1 MPRRT
6 TPQKF
11 RRRLIAIAAS
21 AALAPASA
29 WALDL
34 ANSPPGTVEPYVAP
48 NVILSLDDSGS
59 MVTWKDGKIAPD
71 MVLKDPSKPYN
82 AKTNPYTKTRLQVL
96 QDAIEEVFND
106 KSLLPDG
113 KIRLAWQSFG
123 LHNAKADSRWEG
135 GKWVE
140 YADGWNRSSCVSVPG
155 LKLESLGNSIA
166 SRNDIANSMRI
177 LDSTHRKNLID
188 YAKALKACTNTPTH
202 WLVKQADEYMRAD
215 LHKNG
220 PWADKPTE
228 KLADASNDNKPLG
241 CRRNYHILLTDGD
254 WNGYYRKAYP
264 VNTSPVNFDNQDS
277 KRNIHGK
284 EGTSGDTQLF
294 TAFKLPDGTEYNR
307 DDPNTWVYRDID
319 YPTWSSYHPDYDGQY
334 LSSLA
339 DWTFKSWATELQP
352 KASLSGQVSPLPEYL
367 KAPATETFTN
377 PETQKTATLNKY
389 WNPRYNP
396 ATWPHMVTFTI
407 GFSNDS
413 IPTNQYR
420 PEGSDSEAE
429 KNIGRYW
436 IDKKIGDKWYEKKD
450 GPLWQYDGPY
460 LAKSSNAAT
469 NNGNDGKLI
478 KPSSTLPYGYDGS
491 FADYAAGRSQW
502 YSVKG
507 GEASQ
512 DMWHAAINGR
522 GQFYAVEKGE
532 DLKKAFEQI
541 IRTINTEV
549 SPSITSTAL
558 SGSNISR
565 SGISKFTGNYEPQ
578 SGWKGFVI
586 AETVDT
592 DGGVTLAWG
601 GENTANKLDAL
612 ASHESRVI
620 LSWSDQWVNAAPK
633 GGVPFVWAA
642 DQSNLSTSQ
651 KLALQKA
658 PNGTDQGATAG
669 QNRLNYIR
677 GDRSKEGANPSN
689 YTESKPYRQRQ
700 SRQGDIVN
708 SEVWYTAAPARSYA
722 FNGYRD
728 FITTYKDRTPMIY
741 VGGNDGMLHGFSAQD
756 GTEKIAYVPQ
766 GVIPSLTRLTA
777 PAYDQQHRYFVDG
790 SPMTGDA
797 NTSTDPN
804 SPDWRTLLV
813 GTLGAGG
820 RGYFVLDVTNPA
832 GFEATATK
840 APSLVVLDRTRS
852 TEVSAPDCTLL
863 TDPASQTACTTAVTQ
878 DRDIGHITAAP
889 VTNSTSLLHASQI
902 TMLNNNRWAVVL
914 GNGYNSAN
922 QRPVLLVQYL
932 DGNKELLTIPTTVD
946 VPGTGKAND
955 NGLSAPRLVD
965 LNGDDR
971 PDIAYAGDNQ
981 GNMWKFDL
989 TSYDASEWGVAFS
1002 GEPLFTA
1009 QRPAVYGNSGTEL
1022 PQPITV
1028 APTTRANDRKKCE
1041 LDTATNECKAN
1052 TSTAVGGM
1060 MVAFGTGR
1068 NVARNDPESTNVH
1081 TLYSVLDNTR
1091 YRYKEGS
1098 NPKRLE
1104 IHPGKTCQTSD
1115 GPKCINVPAPE
1126 PLGAGVANL
1135 HQQTTTE
1142 VSGSQQATLGKA
1154 PLDAA
1159 KWNDKKGWYLDL
1171 PSTGERLLKPLDFYD
1186 GTNILTVYSQV
1197 PAKGSNVFDASI
1209 ESCETGSVDDERQYR
1224 TFINIMDGATPSIQL
1239 MAVADGIDDIMVRR
1253 QVRKGAHAMVTSK
1266 DKNTDLSSCVGDKC
1280 DATLLE
1286 KEGLNRMPET
1296 TSRPS
1301 WRQMQ

>member
-1 MPRRT
+1 
-6 TPQKF
+6 
-11 RRRLIAIAAS
+11 
-21 AALAPASA
+21 
-29 WALDL
+29 
-34 ANSPPGTVEPYVAP
+34 
-48 NVILSLDDSGS
+48 
-59 MVTWKDGKIAPD
+59 
-71 MVLKDPSKPYN
+71 
-82 AKTNPYTKTRLQVL
+82 
-96 QDAIEEVFND
+96 
-106 KSLLPDG
+106 
-113 KIRLAWQSFG
+113 
-123 LHNAKADSRWEG
+123 
-135 GKWVE
+135 
-140 YADGWNRSSCVSVPG
+140 
-155 LKLESLGNSIA
+155 
-166 SRNDIANSMRI
+166 
-177 LDSTHRKNLID
+177 
-188 YAKALKACTNTPTH
+188 
-202 WLVKQADEYMRAD
+202 
-215 LHKNG
+215 
-220 PWADKPTE
+220 
-228 KLADASNDNKPLG
+228 
-241 CRRNYHILLTDGD
+241 
-254 WNGYYRKAYP
+254 
-264 VNTSPVNFDNQDS
+264 
-277 KRNIHGK
+277 
-284 EGTSGDTQLF
+284 
-294 TAFKLPDGTEYNR
+294 
-307 DDPNTWVYRDID
+307 
-319 YPTWSSYHPDYDGQY
+319 
-334 LSSLA
+334 
-339 DWTFKSWATELQP
+339 
-352 KASLSGQVSPLPEYL
+352 
-367 KAPATETFTN
+367 
-377 PETQKTATLNKY
+377 
-389 WNPRYNP
+389 
-396 ATWPHMVTFTI
+396 
-407 GFSNDS
+407 
-413 IPTNQYR
+413 
-420 PEGSDSEAE
+420 
-429 KNIGRYW
+429 
-436 IDKKIGDKWYEKKD
+436 
-450 GPLWQYDGPY
+450 
-460 LAKSSNAAT
+460 
-469 NNGNDGKLI
+469 
-478 KPSSTLPYGYDGS
+478 
-491 FADYAAGRSQW
+491 
-502 YSVKG
+502 
-507 GEASQ
+507 
-512 DMWHAAINGR
+512 MWHAAINGR

-558 SGSNISR
+558 SGPNISR
-565 SGISKFTGNYEPQ
+565 KNVSKFNGNYDPKNA
-578 SGWKGFVI
+578 WKGFVK
-586 AETVDT
+586 AETVGT
-592 DGGVTLAWG
+592 DGSVKPDPGWEG
-601 GENTANKLDAL
+601 KNTADRLDDL

-633 GGVPFVWAA
+633 GGVPFVWA
-642 DQSNLSTSQ
+642 DDDSNLSTSQ

-658 PNGTDQGATAG
+658 TNGTDEGEAAG
-669 QNRLNYIR
+669 QDRLNYIR
-677 GDRSKEGANPSN
+677 GDRSKEGTNPSN

-728 FITTYKDRTPMIY
+728 FIKTYKDRTPMIY

-797 NTSTDPN
+797 NTSTDPT

-820 RGYFVLDVTNPA
+820 RGYFVLDVTDPSNFSA
-832 GFEATATK
+832 DNAS
-840 APSLVVLDRTRS
+840 SLVVLDRTRS
-852 TEVSAPDCTLL
+852 TEVSPPDCTLESDS
-863 TDPASQTACTTAVTQ
+863 TIQAACTTAVTQ

-989 TSYDASEWGVAFS
+989 TNYDDSKWKVAFN
-1002 GEPLFTA
+1002 GAPLFTA
-1009 QRPAVYGNSGTEL
+1009 QRPAVYGSSGTEL

-1041 LDTATNECKAN
+1041 ADPNGNCEPDTIE
-1052 TSTAVGGM
+1052 AVSGM

-1091 YRYKEGS
+1091 YRYIKDS

-1104 IHPGKTCQTSD
+1104 IHPGKACQTSD
-1115 GPKCINVPAPE
+1115 GPKCINVPAPA
-1126 PLGAGVANL
+1126 PLGAGVDAAKL
-1135 HQQTTTE
+1135 KKQTTTV
-1142 VSGSQQATLGKA
+1142 VSGSQQATLGQDPLKA
-1154 PLDAA
+1154 TN
-1159 KWNDKKGWYLDL
+1159 WGSYNGWYLDL

-1186 GTNILTVYSQV
+1186 GSNILTVYSQV

-1239 MAVADGIDDIMVRR
+1239 MAVADGIDDIMVRIE
-1253 QVRKGAHAMVTSK
+1253 VSKGAHAMVTTPHEIL
-1266 DKNTDLSSCVGDKC
+1266 DI
-1280 DATLLE
+1280 DAQG
-1286 KEGLNRMPET
+1286 KVIKSDRMPET

>member
-6 TPQKF
+6 TPKKF

-48 NVILSLDDSGS
+48 NVILSLDDSTS
-59 MVTWKDGKIAPD
+59 MDAKD
-71 MVLKDPSKPYN
+71 MVLKDPTKPYN
-82 AKTNPYTKTRLQVL
+82 KYSNPYTKTRTEVLKDALKQVFS
-96 QDAIEEVFND
+96 DT
-106 KSLLPDG
+106 SLLPDK
-113 KIRLAWQSFG
+113 KIRLAWHSFG
-123 LHNAKADSRWEG
+123 MQPEG
-135 GKWVE
+135 GGWKNCTSVSGFTFWRLNTDSAASDKYTNTMRVLE
-140 YADGWNRSSCVSVPG
+140 GKHRENFLKYADAFTSC
-155 LKLESLGNSIA
+155 A
-166 SRNDIANSMRI
+166 S
-177 LDSTHRKNLID
+177 
-188 YAKALKACTNTPTH
+188 TPTH
-202 WLVKQADEYMRAD
+202 WMVKGADDYMRAP
-215 LHKNG
+215 LNKNG
-220 PWADKPTE
+220 PWADRPTE
-228 KLADASNDNKPLG
+228 QLASASNDNKPLG

-254 WNGYYRKAYP
+254 WNGSYRKNYP

-284 EGTSGDTQLF
+284 EGTSNKTELF
-294 TAFKLPDGTEYNR
+294 DPFKLPDGTEYNR

-319 YPTWSSYHPDYDGQY
+319 FPTWSSWHPDYEGQY
-334 LSSLA
+334 LSSLS

-352 KASLSGQVSPLPEYL
+352 KASLSGQVSPLPEYA
-367 KAPATETFTN
+367 KAPATEIFTN
-377 PETQKTATLNKY
+377 PKTKKTATLNKY

-413 IPTNQYR
+413 IPKRQFR
-420 PEGSDSEAE
+420 PVGKTSAE
-429 KNIGRYW
+429 VKTSTGKYW
-436 IDKKIGDKWYEKKD
+436 IDADIASDWYKKKD
-450 GPLWQYDGPY
+450 APLWQWDGPF
-460 LAKSSNAAT
+460 LAGGNTGKVTWGKDESKEDNHGALDSLT
-469 NNGNDGKLI
+469 DNGNKGLLI
-478 KPSSTLPYGYDGS
+478 LPSTTLPYGYDGS
-491 FADYAAGRSQW
+491 FADYAAGRAQW

-507 GEASQ
+507 GEAGQ

-565 SGISKFTGNYEPQ
+565 SGVSKFTGNYEPQ

-677 GDRSKEGANPSN
+677 GDRSKEGTNPSN

-728 FITTYKDRTPMIY
+728 FITTYKDRTPMTY

-804 SPDWRTLLV
+804 SPNWRTLLV

-820 RGYFVLDVTNPA
+820 RGYFVLDVTDPSNFSTNNA
-832 GFEATATK
+832 S
-840 APSLVVLDRTRS
+840 SLVVLDRTRS
-852 TEVSAPDCTLL
+852 TEVSPPDCTLESDS
-863 TDPASQTACTTAVTQ
+863 TIQAACTTTVTE

-889 VTNSTSLLHASQI
+889 VTNSLLHASQI

-932 DGNKELLTIPTTVD
+932 DGNKELLTIPTTEEA
-946 VPGTGKAND
+946 PGTGKAND

-989 TSYDASEWGVAFS
+989 TNYDASKWKVAFN
-1002 GEPLFTA
+1002 GAPLFTA
-1009 QRPAVYGNSGTEL
+1009 QRPAVYGSSGTEL

-1041 LDTATNECKAN
+1041 ADANGKCEADTTE
-1052 TSTAVGGM
+1052 AVGGM

-1068 NVARNDPESTNVH
+1068 NVARNDPESTNVN

-1091 YRYKEGS
+1091 YRYIKDS

-1115 GPKCINVPAPE
+1115 GPKCINVPAPA
-1126 PLGAGVANL
+1126 PLGAGVDAAKL
-1135 HQQTTTE
+1135 KKQTTTE
-1142 VSGSQQATLGKA
+1142 VSGSQQATLGQD
-1154 PLDAA
+1154 PL
-1159 KWNDKKGWYLDL
+1159 KPTNWGSYNGWYLDL
-1171 PSTGERLLKPLDFYD
+1171 PSTGERLLKPLDFYV

-1266 DKNTDLSSCVGDKC
+1266 DKNTDISSCVGDKC
-1280 DATLLE
+1280 DATLPE
-1286 KEGLNRMPET
+1286 KEDLNLPPLT

>member
-1 MPRRT
+1 
-6 TPQKF
+6 
-11 RRRLIAIAAS
+11 
-21 AALAPASA
+21 
-29 WALDL
+29 
-34 ANSPPGTVEPYVAP
+34 
-48 NVILSLDDSGS
+48 
-59 MVTWKDGKIAPD
+59 
-71 MVLKDPSKPYN
+71 
-82 AKTNPYTKTRLQVL
+82 
-96 QDAIEEVFND
+96 
-106 KSLLPDG
+106 
-113 KIRLAWQSFG
+113 
-123 LHNAKADSRWEG
+123 
-135 GKWVE
+135 
-140 YADGWNRSSCVSVPG
+140 
-155 LKLESLGNSIA
+155 
-166 SRNDIANSMRI
+166 
-177 LDSTHRKNLID
+177 
-188 YAKALKACTNTPTH
+188 
-202 WLVKQADEYMRAD
+202 MRAP
-215 LHKNG
+215 LNKNG
-220 PWADKPTE
+220 PWADRPTE
-228 KLADASNDNKPLG
+228 QLASASNDNKPLG

-254 WNGYYRKAYP
+254 WNGTYRKNYP

-284 EGTSGDTQLF
+284 EGTSDKTELF
-294 TAFKLPDGTEYNR
+294 DPFKLPDGTEYNR

-319 YPTWSSYHPDYDGQY
+319 FPTWSSWHPDYYDQY
-334 LSSLA
+334 LSSLS

-377 PETQKTATLNKY
+377 PKTKKTATLNKY

-450 GPLWQYDGPY
+450 GPLWQYDGPS
-460 LAKSSNAAT
+460 LAKSGNAAT

-565 SGISKFTGNYEPQ
+565 SGVSKFTGNYEPQ

-658 PNGTDQGATAG
+658 PNGTDQGAAAG

-677 GDRSKEGANPSN
+677 GDRSKEGTNPSN

-722 FNGYRD
+722 FSGYHK
-728 FITTYKDRTPMIY
+728 FITDYKDRPPMIY

-797 NTSTDPN
+797 NTSTNPT

-820 RGYFVLDVTNPA
+820 RGYFVLDVTNPSNFSA
-832 GFEATATK
+832 DNAS
-840 APSLVVLDRTRS
+840 SLVVLDRTRS
-852 TEVSAPDCTLL
+852 TEVSPPDCTLESDS
-863 TDPASQTACTTAVTQ
+863 TIQAACTTAVTQ

-914 GNGYNSAN
+914 GNGYNSTN

-1009 QRPAVYGNSGTEL
+1009 QRPAVYGSSGTEL

-1068 NVARNDPESTNVH
+1068 NVARNDPESTNVN

-1091 YRYKEGS
+1091 YHYKKDSSGKYTT
-1098 NPKRLE
+1098 PKRLE

-1115 GPKCINVPAPE
+1115 GPKCINVPAPA
-1126 PLGAGVANL
+1126 PLGAGVGVDVAKL
-1135 HQQTTTE
+1135 KKQTTTV
-1142 VSGSQQATLGKA
+1142 VSGSQQATLGQDPLKA
-1154 PLDAA
+1154 TN
-1159 KWNDKKGWYLDL
+1159 WGSYNGWYLDL

-1186 GTNILTVYSQV
+1186 GSNILTVYSQV

>member
-1 MPRRT
+1 
-6 TPQKF
+6 
-11 RRRLIAIAAS
+11 
-21 AALAPASA
+21 
-29 WALDL
+29 
-34 ANSPPGTVEPYVAP
+34 
-48 NVILSLDDSGS
+48 
-59 MVTWKDGKIAPD
+59 
-71 MVLKDPSKPYN
+71 
-82 AKTNPYTKTRLQVL
+82 
-96 QDAIEEVFND
+96 
-106 KSLLPDG
+106 
-113 KIRLAWQSFG
+113 
-123 LHNAKADSRWEG
+123 
-135 GKWVE
+135 
-140 YADGWNRSSCVSVPG
+140 
-155 LKLESLGNSIA
+155 
-166 SRNDIANSMRI
+166 
-177 LDSTHRKNLID
+177 
-188 YAKALKACTNTPTH
+188 
-202 WLVKQADEYMRAD
+202 
-215 LHKNG
+215 
-220 PWADKPTE
+220 
-228 KLADASNDNKPLG
+228 
-241 CRRNYHILLTDGD
+241 
-254 WNGYYRKAYP
+254 
-264 VNTSPVNFDNQDS
+264 
-277 KRNIHGK
+277 
-284 EGTSGDTQLF
+284 
-294 TAFKLPDGTEYNR
+294 
-307 DDPNTWVYRDID
+307 
-319 YPTWSSYHPDYDGQY
+319 
-334 LSSLA
+334 
-339 DWTFKSWATELQP
+339 
-352 KASLSGQVSPLPEYL
+352 
-367 KAPATETFTN
+367 
-377 PETQKTATLNKY
+377 
-389 WNPRYNP
+389 
-396 ATWPHMVTFTI
+396 
-407 GFSNDS
+407 
-413 IPTNQYR
+413 
-420 PEGSDSEAE
+420 
-429 KNIGRYW
+429 
-436 IDKKIGDKWYEKKD
+436 
-450 GPLWQYDGPY
+450 
-460 LAKSSNAAT
+460 
-469 NNGNDGKLI
+469 
-478 KPSSTLPYGYDGS
+478 
-491 FADYAAGRSQW
+491 
-502 YSVKG
+502 
-507 GEASQ
+507 
-512 DMWHAAINGR
+512 MWHAAINGR

-565 SGISKFTGNYEPQ
+565 SGVSKFTGNYEPQ

-677 GDRSKEGANPSN
+677 GDRSKEGTNPSN

-722 FNGYRD
+722 FSGYRD
-728 FITTYKDRTPMIY
+728 FITTYKDRPPMIY

-777 PAYDQQHRYFVDG
+777 PTYDQQHRYFVDG
-790 SPMTGDA
+790 SPMTGDV
-797 NTSTDPN
+797 NTSTDLDPD

-840 APSLVVLDRTRS
+840 AASLAVLDRTRS
-852 TEVSAPDCTLL
+852 TAVSPPDCTLES
-863 TDPASQTACTTAVTQ
+863 DAAIQAACTTAVAE
-878 DRDIGHITAAP
+878 DRDIGHITAVP
-889 VTNSTSLLHASQI
+889 VRHSTNLLHATQI
-902 TMLNNNRWAVVL
+902 TMMNNNRWAVVL

-932 DGNKELLTIPTTVD
+932 DGNKELLRIPATTD
-946 VPGTGKAND
+946 APGSGNAND

-971 PDIAYAGDNQ
+971 PDIAYAGDNL

-989 TSYDASEWGVAFS
+989 TSYNASEWGVAFS
-1002 GEPLFTA
+1002 GSPLFTA
-1009 QRPAVYGNSGTEL
+1009 QRPAVYGSSGTEL

-1028 APTTRANDRKKCE
+1028 APTVRANDRKKCE
-1041 LDTATNECKAN
+1041 LDTATKECKAN

-1068 NVARNDPESTNVH
+1068 NVARNDAESTNMH

-1091 YRYKEGS
+1091 YRYKKDS

-1115 GPKCINVPAPE
+1115 GSKCINVSAPA
-1126 PLGAGVANL
+1126 PLGAGVDTAKLNK
-1135 HQQTTTE
+1135 QTTTE
-1142 VSGSQQATLGKA
+1142 VSGDQQASLGQNPLKA
-1154 PLDAA
+1154 TN
-1159 KWNDKKGWYLDL
+1159 WGSYNGWYLDL

-1209 ESCETGSVDDERQYR
+1209 ESCEAGSVDDERQYR
-1224 TFINIMDGATPSIQL
+1224 TFINIMDGAAPSIQL

-1253 QVRKGAHAMVTSK
+1253 QVRKGAHAMVTDK
-1266 DKNTDLSSCVGDKC
+1266 DKNTDLSTGAGNDG
-1280 DATLLE
+1280 LLD

>member
-1 MPRRT
+1 
-6 TPQKF
+6 
-11 RRRLIAIAAS
+11 
-21 AALAPASA
+21 
-29 WALDL
+29 
-34 ANSPPGTVEPYVAP
+34 
-48 NVILSLDDSGS
+48 
-59 MVTWKDGKIAPD
+59 
-71 MVLKDPSKPYN
+71 
-82 AKTNPYTKTRLQVL
+82 
-96 QDAIEEVFND
+96 
-106 KSLLPDG
+106 
-113 KIRLAWQSFG
+113 
-123 LHNAKADSRWEG
+123 
-135 GKWVE
+135 
-140 YADGWNRSSCVSVPG
+140 
-155 LKLESLGNSIA
+155 
-166 SRNDIANSMRI
+166 
-177 LDSTHRKNLID
+177 
-188 YAKALKACTNTPTH
+188 
-202 WLVKQADEYMRAD
+202 
-215 LHKNG
+215 
-220 PWADKPTE
+220 
-228 KLADASNDNKPLG
+228 
-241 CRRNYHILLTDGD
+241 
-254 WNGYYRKAYP
+254 
-264 VNTSPVNFDNQDS
+264 
-277 KRNIHGK
+277 
-284 EGTSGDTQLF
+284 
-294 TAFKLPDGTEYNR
+294 
-307 DDPNTWVYRDID
+307 
-319 YPTWSSYHPDYDGQY
+319 
-334 LSSLA
+334 
-339 DWTFKSWATELQP
+339 
-352 KASLSGQVSPLPEYL
+352 
-367 KAPATETFTN
+367 
-377 PETQKTATLNKY
+377 
-389 WNPRYNP
+389 
-396 ATWPHMVTFTI
+396 
-407 GFSNDS
+407 
-413 IPTNQYR
+413 
-420 PEGSDSEAE
+420 
-429 KNIGRYW
+429 
-436 IDKKIGDKWYEKKD
+436 
-450 GPLWQYDGPY
+450 
-460 LAKSSNAAT
+460 
-469 NNGNDGKLI
+469 
-478 KPSSTLPYGYDGS
+478 
-491 FADYAAGRSQW
+491 
-502 YSVKG
+502 
-507 GEASQ
+507 
-512 DMWHAAINGR
+512 MWHAAINGR

-565 SGISKFTGNYEPQ
+565 SGVSKFTGNYEPQ

-658 PNGTDQGATAG
+658 TNGTDEGEAAG

-677 GDRSKEGANPSN
+677 GDRSKEGTNPSN

-722 FNGYRD
+722 FSGYHK
-728 FITTYKDRTPMIY
+728 FITDYKDRTPMIY

-797 NTSTDPN
+797 NTSTNPT

-820 RGYFVLDVTNPA
+820 RGYFVLDVTNPSNFSA
-832 GFEATATK
+832 DN
-840 APSLVVLDRTRS
+840 PSSLVVLDRTRS
-852 TEVSAPDCTLL
+852 TEVSPPDCTLESDS
-863 TDPASQTACTTAVTQ
+863 TIQAACTTTVTE

-989 TSYDASEWGVAFS
+989 TNYDDSKWGVAFS

-1009 QRPAVYGNSGTEL
+1009 QRPAVYGSSGTPL

-1041 LDTATNECKAN
+1041 ADTNGNCEPGTIE
-1052 TSTAVGGM
+1052 AVSGM

-1104 IHPGKTCQTSD
+1104 VHDGTCPPSLTCD
-1115 GPKCINVPAPE
+1115 PTKLPDPPKA
-1126 PLGAGVANL
+1126 LGAGVDAAKL
-1135 HQQTTTE
+1135 KKQTTTV
-1142 VSGSQQATLGKA
+1142 VSGSQQATLGQDPLKA
-1154 PLDAA
+1154 TN
-1159 KWNDKKGWYLDL
+1159 WGSYNGWYLDL

-1186 GTNILTVYSQV
+1186 GSNILTVYSQV
-1197 PAKGSNVFDASI
+1197 PAKGSNVDATI
-1209 ESCETGSVDDERQYR
+1209 ESCEAGSVDDERQYR

-1239 MAVADGIDDIMVRR
+1239 MAVADGTTNIMVRR
-1253 QVRKGAHAMVTSK
+1253 QVHKGAHAMITTK
-1266 DKNTDLSSCVGDKC
+1266 DKNKDIDTRGE
-1280 DATLLE
+1280 AET
-1286 KEGLNRMPET
+1286 LNRMPET